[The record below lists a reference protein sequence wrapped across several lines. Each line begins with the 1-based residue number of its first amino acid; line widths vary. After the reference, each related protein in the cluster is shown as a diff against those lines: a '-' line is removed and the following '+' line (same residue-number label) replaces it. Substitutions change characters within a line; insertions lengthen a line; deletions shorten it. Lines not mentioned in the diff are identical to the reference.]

1 MPSHTPKERAKK
13 TRKVASNGTK
23 KPAKNGM
30 GGRPLTDT
38 KAGKKR
44 KQKRAKMKR
53 EFS

>member
-1 MPSHTPKERAKK
+1 MPSHTPKERSK
-13 TRKVASNGTK
+13 RKVASNGKSKTS
-23 KPAKNGM
+23 ANGM
-30 GGRPLTDT
+30 GGKKLTET